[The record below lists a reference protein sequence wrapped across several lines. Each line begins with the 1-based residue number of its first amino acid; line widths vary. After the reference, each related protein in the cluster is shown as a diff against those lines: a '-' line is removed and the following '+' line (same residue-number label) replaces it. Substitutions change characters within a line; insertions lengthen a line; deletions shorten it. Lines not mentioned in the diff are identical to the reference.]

1 MGDQVAPSLTPEPRP
16 LPRSLGLLAV
26 LFLTLSVTT
35 PASSVFVIVPGMLQ
49 AAGSGALWAMLISG
63 LVLVATAFIY
73 AELSSAWPIAGG
85 EYVMVGRTMGPAA
98 GFAVLG
104 VSVVNNVLFPPVA
117 GLGISAV
124 LASVVPGLPQVPVA
138 VGIVALATLCGLLNI
153 RVNAW
158 ITGIFLAIEMLA
170 LAIVAALLFA
180 GPERSLTELLL
191 QPVMPLS
198 AGLVPATPG
207 AIGIAITIGI
217 FALNGC
223 GTAVYFAEEL
233 HEAPR
238 QVARAV
244 LWALVLTLVSEGL
257 PLIAVLMGAPDLPAL
272 LAAADPFGMFV
283 AERGASLLADV
294 VAIGVAIAILNAAIA
309 FLLACARFFYSTA
322 RDRSWGHP
330 VDAWMQALHPRHASP
345 WIATLICGGVGVAA
359 CFLPMTL
366 LLLLSGTGLI
376 AVYAGIAVAAVVGR
390 RTGATAHAA
399 YRMPF
404 HPIAP
409 FVTLAGLAYVVVMNW
424 QDLEEGRISLIA
436 TAAQILLSLTYYFL
450 VLKRRD
456 WHVHHSLA
464 AAAAG
469 PHTP

>member
-1 MGDQVAPSLTPEPRP
+1 VPEPSPLPRP

-35 PASSVFVIVPGMLQ
+35 PASSVFVIVPGMLR

-63 LVLVATAFIY
+63 LVLIATAYIY

-85 EYVMVGRTMGPAA
+85 EYVMVARTMGPAA
-98 GFAVLG
+98 GFAILG

-138 VGIVALATLCGLLNI
+138 VAIVALATLCGLLNI

-158 ITGIFLAIEMLA
+158 ITGIFLGIELVA
-170 LAIVAALLFA
+170 LGIVAALVFA
-180 GPERSLTELLL
+180 GPARPLLDL
-191 QPVMPLS
+191 FVHPVMPS
-198 AGLVPATPG
+198 AAGFVLATPA
-207 AIGIAITIGI
+207 AIGIATTIGI

-244 LWALVLTLVSEGL
+244 LWALVLTLLSEGL
-257 PLIAVLMGAPDLPAL
+257 PLIAVLVGAPDLGAIF
-272 LAAADPFGMFV
+272 AADDPFGMFV
-283 AERGASLLADV
+283 SQRGGKVVADV

-322 RDRSWGHP
+322 RDRSWGYP
-330 VDAWMQALHPRHASP
+330 LDAWMSALHPRHASP
-345 WIATLICGGVGVAA
+345 WLATLICGGVGIAA
-359 CFLPMTL
+359 CFLPMKL

-376 AVYAGIAVAAVVGR
+376 AVYAGIALAAIVGR

-404 HPIAP
+404 HPVAP
-409 FVTLAGLAYVVVMNW
+409 FVTLAALAYIIVMNW
-424 QDLEEGRISLIA
+424 QDAEEGRISLIA
-436 TAAQILLSLTYYFL
+436 TAAQILLSLGYYFL
-450 VLKRRD
+450 VLRRRG
-456 WHVHHSLA
+456 WHVHHSLE
-464 AAAAG
+464 AAG
-469 PHTP
+469 AAPHRP

>member
-1 MGDQVAPSLTPEPRP
+1 MADRVEPSLTPEPRP

-49 AAGSGALWAMLISG
+49 SAGSGALWAMLISG
-63 LVLVATAFIY
+63 FVLVATAYIY
-73 AELSSAWPIAGG
+73 AELSSAWPVAGG
-85 EYVMVGRTMGPAA
+85 EYVMVARTMGPAA
-98 GFAVLG
+98 GFAILG

-124 LASVVPGLPQVPVA
+124 LASVIPGLPQVPTA
-138 VGIVALATLCGLLNI
+138 IAIVALATLCGLLNI

-158 ITGIFLAIEMLA
+158 ITGIFLAIELVA
-170 LAIVAALLFA
+170 LAIVSVLVFA
-180 GPERSLTELLL
+180 GPMRPLGELFLH
-191 QPVMPLS
+191 PVMPS
-198 AGLVPATPG
+198 AGELVPATPA
-207 AIGIAITIGI
+207 AIGLATTIGI

-244 LWALVLTLVSEGL
+244 LWALVLTLLSEGL
-257 PLIAVLMGAPDLPAL
+257 PLIAVLAGSPDLGAL
-272 LAAADPFGMFV
+272 FAADDPFGMFV
-283 AERGASLLADV
+283 SLRGGTVLADV
-294 VAIGVAIAILNAAIA
+294 VAVGVAIAILNAAIA

-322 RDRSWGHP
+322 RDRSWGYP
-330 VDAWMQALHPRHASP
+330 LDAWMTALHPRHLSP
-345 WIATLICGGVGVAA
+345 WIATLICGGVGIAA

-376 AVYAGIAVAAVVGR
+376 AVYAGIALAAIVGR

-409 FVTLAGLAYVVVMNW
+409 FVTLAALAYIVFMNW

-436 TAAQILLSLTYYFL
+436 TAAQILVSLAYYWL
-450 VLKRRD
+450 VLRRRG
-456 WHVHHSLA
+456 WHVHHSLGAVGA
-464 AAAAG
+464 A
-469 PHTP
+469 PHRP

>member
-1 MGDQVAPSLTPEPRP
+1 MI
-16 LPRSLGLLAV
+16 AV

-49 AAGSGALWAMLISG
+49 SAGSGALWAMLVSG
-63 LVLVATAFIY
+63 FVLIATAYIY
-73 AELSSAWPIAGG
+73 AELSSAWPVAGG
-85 EYVMVGRTMGPAA
+85 EYVMVARTVGPAA
-98 GFAVLG
+98 GFAILG

-124 LASVVPGLPQVPVA
+124 LATVIPGLPQVPTA
-138 VGIVALATLCGLLNI
+138 VTIVALATLCGLLNI

-158 ITGIFLAIEMLA
+158 ITGIFLAIEMVA
-170 LAIVAALLFA
+170 LGIVTILVLT
-180 GPERSLTELLL
+180 GPVRSLPELFLH
-191 QPVMPLS
+191 PVMTS
-198 AGLVPATPG
+198 SGVLVPATPA

-233 HEAPR
+233 HEAPK

-244 LWALVLTLVSEGL
+244 LWALVLTLLSEGL
-257 PLIAVLMGAPDLPAL
+257 PLIVVLMGAPDLRAVFT
-272 LAAADPFGMFV
+272 AADPFGMFV
-283 AERGASLLADV
+283 AQRGGTLLSNI
-294 VAIGVAIAILNAAIA
+294 VAIGVAVAILNAAIA

-322 RDRSWGHP
+322 RDKSWGYP
-330 VDAWMQALHPRHASP
+330 LDAWMAVLHPRHASP
-345 WIATLICGGVGVAA
+345 WVATLICGGVGVAA

-376 AVYAGIAVAAVVGR
+376 AVYAGIAVAAIVGR
-390 RTGATAHAA
+390 TTGATAHAA

-409 FVTLAGLAYVVVMNW
+409 FVTLAALAYVVVMNW
-424 QDLEEGRISLIA
+424 QEAAEGRISLIA
-436 TAAQILLSLTYYFL
+436 TAAQILVSLAYYRL
-450 VLKRRD
+450 VLKRRG
-456 WHVHHSLA
+456 WHVHHSV
-464 AAAAG
+464 AAAG
-469 PHTP
+469 GAPHRP

>member
-1 MGDQVAPSLTPEPRP
+1 LGDEIEPSLTPEPRP
-16 LPRSLGLLAV
+16 LPRSLGLIAV

-49 AAGSGALWAMLISG
+49 AAGSGALWAMLIAG
-63 LVLVATAFIY
+63 FVLVATAYIY

-85 EYVMVGRTMGPAA
+85 EYVMVARTMGPAA
-98 GFAVLG
+98 GFAILG

-124 LASVVPGLPQVPVA
+124 LASVIPGLPQVPVA

-158 ITGIFLAIEMLA
+158 ITGIFLAIEMVA
-170 LAIVAALLFA
+170 LGIVTALVFA
-180 GPERSLTELLL
+180 GPARPLSGLFVH
-191 QPVMPLS
+191 PVMPS
-198 AGLVPATPG
+198 AAGLVPATPA
-207 AIGIAITIGI
+207 AIGIATTIGI

-244 LWALVLTLVSEGL
+244 LWGLVLTLLSEGL
-257 PLIAVLMGAPDLPAL
+257 PLITVLIGTPDLGAL
-272 LAAADPFGMFV
+272 FAAEDPFGMFV
-283 AERGASLLADV
+283 AERGGTLLADV

-322 RDRSWGHP
+322 RDRSWGYP
-330 VDAWMQALHPRHASP
+330 LDAWMIALHPRHSSP
-345 WIATLICGGVGVAA
+345 WLATLVCGGVGIAA

-376 AVYAGIAVAAVVGR
+376 AVYAGIALAAIVGR
-390 RTGATAHAA
+390 RNGTTAHAA

-404 HPIAP
+404 HPVAP
-409 FVTLAGLAYVVVMNW
+409 FVTLAALAYVVFMNW

-436 TAAQILLSLTYYFL
+436 TAAQILISLAYYWL
-450 VLKRRD
+450 VLRRRG
-456 WHVHHSLA
+456 WTVTVPPVIA
-464 AAAAG
+464 VEA